1 MNFGENTIRKMLD
14 VYLENIRFVRT
25 LLVYTKSTRKV
36 LSFPEESWKSTLEK
50 IVIQERCHVL
60 WLGTLVL
67 SLVNEFINVSTSQ
80 NPLQLSLLSAN
91 FISFL
96 EV

>member
-1 MNFGENTIRKMLD
+1 MNRGENNIRKMLD
-14 VYLENIRFVRT
+14 VCLENVWFVRT
-25 LLVYTKSTRKV
+25 LLVCIKSTRKI
-36 LSFPEESWKSTLEK
+36 LSFPEESWKSTLKK

-80 NPLQLSLLSAN
+80 NPSPALS
-91 FISFL
+91 FISELHFIP
-96 EV
+96 

>member
-1 MNFGENTIRKMLD
+1 MNFGENAIRKMLH

-25 LLVYTKSTRKV
+25 LVVYRKSTRKV
-36 LSFPEESWKSTLEK
+36 LSFPEESWRSTLKK